1 MQFRSHELMTMRDA
15 YPTSSGLGSD
25 NVSHMIHGEI
35 PSVCIVHNTNT
46 NGAVAADSRVRLWWS

>member
-25 NVSHMIHGEI
+25 NVSHMIHGESPLSVLYTILI
-35 PSVCIVHNTNT
+35 PM
-46 NGAVAADSRVRLWWS
+46 GQ